1 MKRLA
6 VIFDAECALCLR
18 CRQWLARQAALI
30 PLEFIPLQSP
40 DLAARFPGIDVLHPS
55 EQLLVVSD
63 NGDVYRGAHAWI
75 ICLYALRDYREWSQ
89 RLATPALLP
98 FAQRVCE
105 LLSQNRL
112 TLSRWLLGRSSDE
125 IEASLKLR
133 NFATIA
139 R

>member
-1 MKRLA
+1 MKKLW

-18 CRQWLARQAALI
+18 CRQWLAQQAAFI

-40 DLAARFPGIDVLHPS
+40 DLDARFPGITALHPS
-55 EQLLVVSD
+55 EQLLAVSD
-63 NGDVYRGAHAWI
+63 NGDVYRGAHAWLM
-75 ICLYALRDYREWSQ
+75 CLYALRDYREWSQ

-98 FAQRVCE
+98 WAQRVCE

-112 TLSRWLLGRSSDE
+112 TLSRWLLKRSAHE
-125 IEASLKLR
+125 IEASLTLR
-133 NFATIA
+133 SFSPTT